1 MRRGLLAAALTAA
14 VALLTTWPWALRP
27 TRAPG
32 ARDLEAGDHLWALW
46 LAAQEGAVVARTGLI
61 GAPEGYT
68 WVVGDPAHVPF
79 FALGHALGGGGLGLG
94 LVQLLAVAL
103 AGLAGWAW
111 ARTLWPDRPGVAVWA
126 APLAAAAPGLGI
138 GVVTGM
144 TEAQPVGLTALAL
157 LTLLRLART
166 GAPRDGLL
174 CALAFGALPWFGA
187 YPALYGLLLAPIAL
201 AVGLAAEA
209 PMRRPRRLAWV
220 GAAAGLAALLAA
232 PIAHA
237 VLSARD
243 PSLPGGTALTAQ
255 VLADPDLPLNRMLG
269 ADLLGLLFPGADLH
283 PTGVHGAY
291 LGLGTGLAALWG
303 LRATRSGAPAVLAG
317 AAAALSLGFFVQAGG
332 AVLRLGEAPLLA
344 PAGALSL
351 LIEGLGRAPRW
362 TRMATLASILLAP
375 LAAAGLEDLRGRL
388 VAGRAAAPGWLAGL
402 LTALACGA
410 LLADAVRLGPAP
422 WPRPTFSVAPPP
434 ELADLDG
441 PGALLELPA
450 PRYST
455 ALPETGGGPRARLR
469 HPTLLWQTGHGRAL
483 SGNPHQAGLA
493 EGAGAR
499 LGRALL
505 DAALIGDTDAL
516 GGHARAAAEQGFA
529 WAVAWKGVSTAAER
543 RALTAAWGPPV
554 VDGPALSAWRI
565 PR

>member
-1 MRRGLLAAALTAA
+1 MRRALISAGLTGA
-14 VALLTTWPWALRP
+14 VALATTWPWAMRP

-46 LAAQEGAVVARTGLI
+46 LAAQEGGVVARTTLV

-68 WVVGDPAHVPF
+68 WVVGDPAHVPI
-79 FALGHALGGGGLGLG
+79 FALGHALGGGGLGLA
-94 LVQLLAVAL
+94 LVQLLAIGL
-103 AGLAGWAW
+103 AALAGWAW
-111 ARTLWPDRPGVAVWA
+111 ARELWLDRPAAAVWA

-144 TEAQPVGLTALAL
+144 TEAQPLGLTALAL
-157 LTLLRLART
+157 LAVLRLART
-166 GAPRDGLL
+166 GAVRDGLL

-201 AVGLAAEA
+201 AAGLAAPGPRA
-209 PMRRPRRLAWV
+209 RRLAGV
-220 GAAAGLAALLAA
+220 GAAAAAAALLAA

-243 PSLPGGTALTAQ
+243 PGLPGGTALTAQ

-269 ADLLGLLFPGADLH
+269 ADLLGLVFPGADLH

-291 LGLGTGLAALWG
+291 LGLGTCGAALWG
-303 LRATRSGAPAVLAG
+303 LAQAPRRRWATAALAG

-332 AVLRLGEAPLLA
+332 AVLRLDGAPLLA

-351 LIEGLGRAPRW
+351 LVEGLGRAPRW
-362 TRMATLASILLAP
+362 TRMATLAAILLAP
-375 LAAAGLEDLRGRL
+375 LAAAGLEDLRERLEARSAGSPRWLGGL
-388 VAGRAAAPGWLAGL
+388 VA
-402 LTALACGA
+402 A
-410 LLADAVRLGPAP
+410 LLLGLCTADAVRLGPAP

-434 ELADLDG
+434 ELAELDA

-455 ALPETGGGPRARLR
+455 ALPEIGGGPRARLR

-499 LGRALL
+499 LGRSLL
-505 DAALIGDTDAL
+505 DAALAADADAL
-516 GGHARAAAEQGFA
+516 AAHAATARQQGFA

-543 RALTAAWGPPV
+543 RALTAAWGPPI
-554 VDGPALSAWRI
+554 VDGPALSAWAL